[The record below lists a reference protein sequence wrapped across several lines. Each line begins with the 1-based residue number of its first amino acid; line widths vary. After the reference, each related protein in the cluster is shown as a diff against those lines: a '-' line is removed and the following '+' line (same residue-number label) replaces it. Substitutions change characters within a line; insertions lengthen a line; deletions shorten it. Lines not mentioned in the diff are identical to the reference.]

1 MEKRLFTSECVTNG
15 HPDKVADSISDA
27 ILDACLA
34 QDPHSR
40 VACETM
46 VTTDFCIICGEI
58 TTKATVDY
66 AAVAREAIR
75 KIGYVYPG
83 DGFDADTVEIQ
94 CRIHTQSADIALGTN
109 DEVGGAGD
117 QGMMFGGACTQT
129 PELMPLPAA
138 LSRAL
143 CSRLTQCVHE
153 TDLLRPDGKTQV
165 TVEFDE
171 QGNVVGIDTVV
182 VSVMHSADFAI
193 EALRKYVRENVIAP
207 VLERYGFHIENVAHI
222 HINPTGNFV
231 IGGPNGDTGLTGRK
245 IIVDTYGGYFSHGGG
260 AFSGKDPTKV
270 DRSAAYM
277 ARYMAKNLVAA
288 GLATKVQVQLAY
300 AIGVAQPVSLRVDS
314 YGTGKISD
322 EKMTELLRET
332 CDMTPAGIIRKL
344 DLRRPIYADTAAH
357 GHFGIESRPWEQTDT
372 GGQAAPAF
380 RNLKKTAGKG
390 KSPSLYFSGST
401 AQMPKCSKHLY
412 RVMTGS
418 RKLISFQYP
427 PRGIY
432 SKFHRL
438 PPVRRVFL
446 HLFPRWSSSTLWWSY
461 YS

>member
-1 MEKRLFTSECVTNG
+1 MEKRLFTSECVTCG
-15 HPDKVADSISDA
+15 HPDKVADAISDA

-34 QDPHSR
+34 QDPDSR

-46 VTTDFCIICGEI
+46 VTTNFCLICGEI
-58 TTKATVDY
+58 TTKAVVDY

-129 PELMPLPAA
+129 PELMPLPVA
-138 LSRAL
+138 LARAL
-143 CSRLTQCVHE
+143 CNRLTECIHSN
-153 TDLLRPDGKTQV
+153 DLLRADGKTQV
-165 TVEFDE
+165 SVEFDE

-182 VSVMHSADFAI
+182 VSIMHSADF
-193 EALRKYVRENVIAP
+193 EMNELRKYVREGVIAP
-207 VLERYGFHIENVAHI
+207 VLKDYGFDINDVANI

-288 GLATKVQVQLAY
+288 GLAKQVQVQLAY
-300 AIGVAQPVSLRVDS
+300 AIGVAEPVSVRVDS
-314 YGTGKISD
+314 YGTGVVDD
-322 EKMTELLRET
+322 ETMTAWLRKL
-332 CDMTPAGIIRKL
+332 CDLTPGGIIRKL
-344 DLRRPIYADTAAH
+344 DLRRPIYAPTAAN
-357 GHFGIESRPWEQTDT
+357 GHFGVADRPWEQTDLVEELKT
-372 GGQAAPAF
+372 LAA
-380 RNLKKTAGKG
+380 NG
-390 KSPSLYFSGST
+390 
-401 AQMPKCSKHLY
+401 
-412 RVMTGS
+412 
-418 RKLISFQYP
+418 
-427 PRGIY
+427 
-432 SKFHRL
+432 
-438 PPVRRVFL
+438 
-446 HLFPRWSSSTLWWSY
+446 
-461 YS
+461 

>member
-34 QDPHSR
+34 QDPASR

-46 VTTDFCIICGEI
+46 VTTNFCLICGEI
-58 TTKATVDY
+58 TTNAVVDY

-75 KIGYVYPG
+75 NIGYIYEG

-109 DEVGGAGD
+109 DAVGGAGD

-129 PELMPLPAA
+129 PELMPLPVALARA
-138 LSRAL
+138 LSN
-143 CSRLTQCVHE
+143 RLTECIHSN
-153 TDLLRPDGKTQV
+153 DLLRADGKTQV
-165 TVEFDE
+165 SVEYGED
-171 QGNVVGIDTVV
+171 GSVLGIDTVV

-193 EALRKYVRENVIAP
+193 EELRRYIREGVIAP
-207 VLERYGFHIENVAHI
+207 VLKNYGFDIASVPHI

-270 DRSAAYM
+270 DRSAAYL

-288 GLATKVQVQLAY
+288 GLASQVQVQLAY
-300 AIGVAQPVSLRVDS
+300 AIGVAEPVSVRVDTE
-314 YGTGKISD
+314 GTGKLSD
-322 EKMTELLRET
+322 EKLTELLRAT
-332 CDMTPAGIIRKL
+332 VDMTPAGIIRKF
-344 DLRRPIYADTAAH
+344 DLRRPIYASTAAI
-357 GHFGIESRPWEQTDT
+357 GHFGVEGRPWEQTDL
-372 GGQAAPAF
+372 ADK
-380 RNLKKTAGKG
+380 LKELAG
-390 KSPSLYFSGST
+390 
-401 AQMPKCSKHLY
+401 
-412 RVMTGS
+412 
-418 RKLISFQYP
+418 I
-427 PRGIY
+427 
-432 SKFHRL
+432 
-438 PPVRRVFL
+438 
-446 HLFPRWSSSTLWWSY
+446 
-461 YS
+461 

>member
-46 VTTDFCIICGEI
+46 VTTNFCIICGEI

-182 VSVMHSADFAI
+182 VSIMHSADFPI

-207 VLERYGFHIENVAHI
+207 VLERYGFHTELSLI
-222 HINPTGNFV
+222 HI
-231 IGGPNGDTGLTGRK
+231 
-245 IIVDTYGGYFSHGGG
+245 
-260 AFSGKDPTKV
+260 
-270 DRSAAYM
+270 
-277 ARYMAKNLVAA
+277 
-288 GLATKVQVQLAY
+288 
-300 AIGVAQPVSLRVDS
+300 
-314 YGTGKISD
+314 
-322 EKMTELLRET
+322 
-332 CDMTPAGIIRKL
+332 
-344 DLRRPIYADTAAH
+344 
-357 GHFGIESRPWEQTDT
+357 
-372 GGQAAPAF
+372 
-380 RNLKKTAGKG
+380 
-390 KSPSLYFSGST
+390 
-401 AQMPKCSKHLY
+401 
-412 RVMTGS
+412 
-418 RKLISFQYP
+418 
-427 PRGIY
+427 
-432 SKFHRL
+432 
-438 PPVRRVFL
+438 
-446 HLFPRWSSSTLWWSY
+446 
-461 YS
+461 

>member
-34 QDPHSR
+34 QDPNSR

-46 VTTDFCIICGEI
+46 VTTNFCLICGEI
-58 TTKATVDY
+58 TTKANVDY
-66 AAVAREAIR
+66 AGVAREAIR
-75 KIGYVYPG
+75 KIGYVYEG

-129 PELMPLPAA
+129 PELMPLPVA
-138 LSRAL
+138 LARAL
-143 CSRLTQCVHE
+143 CNRLTAYIQSN
-153 TDLLRPDGKTQV
+153 DLLRADGKTQV
-165 TVEFDE
+165 SVEYGE
-171 QGNVVGIDTVV
+171 NGEVKGIDTVV
-182 VSVMHSADFAI
+182 VSVMHSADF
-193 EALRKYVRENVIAP
+193 EMSQLRKYIREGVIAP
-207 VLERYGFHIENVAHI
+207 VLADYGFDIADVANI

-288 GLATKVQVQLAY
+288 GLAEQVQVQLAY
-300 AIGVAQPVSLRVDS
+300 AIGVAQPVSVRVDS
-314 YGTGKISD
+314 YGTGKIAD
-322 EKMTELLRET
+322 EEMTRLLRQV
-332 CDMTPAGIIRKL
+332 CDLTPGGIIRKL
-344 DLRRPIYADTAAH
+344 ELRRPIYADTAAV
-357 GHFGIESRPWEQTDT
+357 GHFGVAGRPWEQTDIA
-372 GGQAAPAF
+372 QE
-380 RNLKKTAGKG
+380 LKKLAG
-390 KSPSLYFSGST
+390 
-401 AQMPKCSKHLY
+401 
-412 RVMTGS
+412 
-418 RKLISFQYP
+418 I
-427 PRGIY
+427 
-432 SKFHRL
+432 
-438 PPVRRVFL
+438 
-446 HLFPRWSSSTLWWSY
+446 
-461 YS
+461 

>member
-1 MEKRLFTSECVTNG
+1 MMKGKIMEKRLFTSECVTNG

-34 QDPHSR
+34 QDPQSR

-46 VTTDFCIICGEI
+46 VTTDFCMICGEI
-58 TTKATVDY
+58 TTCAVVDY
-66 AAVAREAIR
+66 ASVAREAIR
-75 KIGYVYPG
+75 DIGYTHKG

-109 DEVGGAGD
+109 EEVGGAGD

-143 CSRLTQCVHE
+143 CNRLTACVKE
-153 TDLLRPDGKTQV
+153 NDLLRPDGKTQV
-165 TVEFDE
+165 SVEFDD

-182 VSVMHSADFAI
+182 VSIMHSADFPM
-193 EALRKYVRENVIAP
+193 EELRAYIRQQVIAP
-207 VLERYGFHIENVAHI
+207 VLERYGFDIAKVCHVF
-222 HINPTGNFV
+222 INPTGNFV

-288 GLATKVQVQLAY
+288 GLASQVQVQLAY
-300 AIGVAQPVSLRVDS
+300 AIGVAEPVSIRVDS
-314 YGTGKISD
+314 YGTGKVSD
-322 EKMTELLRET
+322 EKMVELLRKT
-332 CDMTPAGIIRKL
+332 CDMTPGGIIRKL
-344 DLRRPIYADTAAH
+344 DLRKPVYASTAAK
-357 GHFGIESRPWEQTDT
+357 GHFGVEGKTWEQTDLAET
-372 GGQAAPAF
+372 
-380 RNLKKTAGKG
+380 L
-390 KSPSLYFSGST
+390 
-401 AQMPKCSKHLY
+401 
-412 RVMTGS
+412 
-418 RKLISFQYP
+418 RKLS
-427 PRGIY
+427 GI
-432 SKFHRL
+432 
-438 PPVRRVFL
+438 
-446 HLFPRWSSSTLWWSY
+446 
-461 YS
+461 

>member
-34 QDPHSR
+34 QDPGSR

-46 VTTDFCIICGEI
+46 VTTNFCLICGEI
-58 TTKATVDY
+58 TTKAVVDY

-75 KIGYVYPG
+75 AIGYVYPG
-83 DGFDADTVEIQ
+83 DGFDADSVEIQ

-109 DEVGGAGD
+109 DAVGGAGD

-129 PELMPLPAA
+129 PELMPLPVA

-143 CSRLTQCVHE
+143 SNRLTECVRSN
-153 TDLLRPDGKTQV
+153 DLLRPDGKTQV
-165 TVEFDE
+165 SVEYDE
-171 QGNVVGIDTVV
+171 NNHVIGVDTVV
-182 VSVMHSADFAI
+182 VSIMHSADFEI
-193 EALRKYVRENVIAP
+193 GELRRYVREGVIAP
-207 VLERYGFHIENVAHI
+207 VLEKYGFDIANVPHI

-288 GLATKVQVQLAY
+288 GLATQVQVQLAY
-300 AIGVAQPVSLRVDS
+300 AIGVAEPVSLRVDS
-314 YGTGKISD
+314 YGTGVVSD
-322 EKMTELLRET
+322 EKLTQLLRKT
-332 CDMTPAGIIRKL
+332 CDMTPAGIINKL
-344 DLRRPIYADTAAH
+344 QLRRPIYAPTAAM
-357 GHFGIESRPWEQTDT
+357 GHFGVADRPWEQTDL
-372 GGQAAPAF
+372 API
-380 RNLKKTAGKG
+380 LKELVNT
-390 KSPSLYFSGST
+390 
-401 AQMPKCSKHLY
+401 
-412 RVMTGS
+412 
-418 RKLISFQYP
+418 
-427 PRGIY
+427 
-432 SKFHRL
+432 
-438 PPVRRVFL
+438 
-446 HLFPRWSSSTLWWSY
+446 
-461 YS
+461 

>member
-34 QDPHSR
+34 QDPQSR

-46 VTTDFCIICGEI
+46 VTTDFCMICGEI
-58 TTKATVDY
+58 TTRAVVDY
-66 AAVAREAIR
+66 ASVAREAIR
-75 KIGYVYPG
+75 DIGYTHKG

-109 DEVGGAGD
+109 EEVGGAGD

-143 CSRLTQCVHE
+143 CTRLTACVKE
-153 TDLLRPDGKTQV
+153 NDLLRPDGKTQV
-165 TVEFDE
+165 SVEFDD

-182 VSVMHSADFAI
+182 VSIMHSAAFPM
-193 EALRKYVRENVIAP
+193 EELRTYIREQVIAP
-207 VLERYGFHIENVAHI
+207 VLERYGFDIAKVCHVF
-222 HINPTGNFV
+222 INPTGNFV

-288 GLATKVQVQLAY
+288 GLASQVQVQLAY
-300 AIGVAQPVSLRVDS
+300 AIGVAEPVSIRVDS
-314 YGTGKISD
+314 YGTGKVSD
-322 EKMTELLRET
+322 EKMVELLRKT
-332 CDMTPAGIIRKL
+332 CDMTPGGIIRKL
-344 DLRRPIYADTAAH
+344 DLRKPVYASTAAK
-357 GHFGIESRPWEQTDT
+357 GHFGVEGKTWEQTDLAET
-372 GGQAAPAF
+372 
-380 RNLKKTAGKG
+380 L
-390 KSPSLYFSGST
+390 
-401 AQMPKCSKHLY
+401 
-412 RVMTGS
+412 
-418 RKLISFQYP
+418 RKLS
-427 PRGIY
+427 GI
-432 SKFHRL
+432 
-438 PPVRRVFL
+438 
-446 HLFPRWSSSTLWWSY
+446 
-461 YS
+461 